1 MMKTTR
7 MINISPFDDI
17 VIQCDT
23 LYNLYW
29 NVYHVYL
36 SICCRNIFLEPKS
49 HGSPKKG
56 PCPTFWSRDCLAM
69 PMSMFLAIRDRT
81 FMRMKNVVHHLLNAA
96 ICSRSML
103 ILNMC
108 CVSTCF
114 V

>member
-7 MINISPFDDI
+7 MINFSPFDDI

-49 HGSPKKG
+49 HGSPK
-56 PCPTFWSRDCLAM
+56 
-69 PMSMFLAIRDRT
+69 
-81 FMRMKNVVHHLLNAA
+81 
-96 ICSRSML
+96 RSMPYFL
-103 ILNMC
+103 ELGLPRNA
-108 CVSTCF
+108 CVDVFDPSRQNI
-114 V
+114 